1 MQARHPRTQGSQ
13 NGDRHQIEVAS
24 FLRSFRWALAWRR
37 AAASTVPCQALVAL
51 GTRCRFAPLFLIA
64 WFADDQDRP
73 VCIGRQY
80 YVGARYRFVL

>member
-1 MQARHPRTQGSQ
+1 M
-13 NGDRHQIEVAS
+13 
-24 FLRSFRWALAWRR
+24 LCW
-37 AAASTVPCQALVAL
+37 ALVAL
-51 GTRCRFAPLFLIA
+51 GTRCRFALLFLIA